1 MSREWTCREHET
13 MLRLTQDGFTAR
25 EISRKIGRS
34 FHAVASRLQ
43 QRKVYRPL
51 RLPEPPVVYERV
63 TIEKSQV
70 PEWYEAGWRFV
81 GFEGEL
87 CAFERP
93 KQ

>member
-1 MSREWTCREHET
+1 MSREWTHREHET
-13 MLRLTQDGFTAR
+13 MLRLSGEGLTAR

-43 QRKVYRPL
+43 QRKVYRRAPAIETP
-51 RLPEPPVVYERV
+51 RVYERAV
-63 TIEKSQV
+63 IEKSQV

-93 KQ
+93 KE